1 MTTSFLKLKKELKS
15 FAKRVKNFKY
25 TDKLLIV
32 FLLTGAVIGI
42 ENNLLAEIADD
53 EITNQIKQINISTAN
68 FRKNFKKAKNESNR
82 LIKGANL
89 ELIQLMEQGDHV
101 IKPIWASWQF
111 GSNSYYNGWNGFYN
125 GRGDKGNSVDKFFNR
140 SNNAFARNVSP
151 LSSKSRMFSPY
162 LRGSLYGTTR
172 LKDVEEPIVEWEV
185 TPGINPRRVEGI
197 APLVLASRQ
206 EINFQNPEMPTF
218 EVPDGDVE
226 VPPAPVVPPAPS
238 TPGRPNVIYR
248 QSDYSNIKKKFGDPV
263 LVGSEIQ
270 DIGSISQ
277 TNIRGTSGKG
287 KLDILHNNTEKFKI
301 KTSNTTFTGI
311 EGAGHS
317 TIFTYSNDLDGEF
330 KYINDYRAIGV
341 RLGGGHDF
349 EIDFFGKY

>member
-226 VPPAPVVPPAPS
+226 VPPAPIIPPAPS
-238 TPGRPNVIYR
+238 STGTPNIPYNTG
-248 QSDYSNIKKKFGDPV
+248 DYSSIKKKYGELLP
-263 LVGSEIQ
+263 GAGTAGATSR
-270 DIGSISQ
+270 SAISQ
-277 TNIRGTSGKG
+277 TNISGTSGKG
-287 KLDILHNNTEKFKI
+287 KLEISHNSSNQFNI
-301 KTSNTTFTGI
+301 KTSNTTFKGI
-311 EGAGHS
+311 QGSGHNE
-317 TIFTYSNDLDGEF
+317 IFTYL
-330 KYINDYRAIGV
+330 
-341 RLGGGHDF
+341 
-349 EIDFFGKY
+349 